1 MRRVFEY
8 GRPYR
13 LLLVGVLATIFVIS
27 LLSVIP
33 PVLSRQLV
41 DVAIPQGDI
50 QLLTLLGAAMIV
62 VPFANA
68 LIGGIQRWLSARAG
82 EGIIFD
88 LRRQLYVHL
97 QGMSLRFFTN
107 TRTGELISR
116 LNSDV
121 VGAQQAVTGTFVSI
135 VSNIVQVAIILVVML
150 RADWRLTLLAVA
162 ALPLFIWP
170 ARRVGRALRKV
181 TEQQMEHNATMS
193 SILQETFN
201 VSGALLVKLFNRTGH
216 EVDRFSIEAGEVRD
230 LGVRRAVIGR
240 WFFAALGLVSAVGTA
255 AVFWVGGYMVIQ
267 GTITL
272 GVIVMFT
279 GLLVQ
284 LYGPLSAISNS
295 RVEFATSLV
304 SFERVFEV
312 IDLPSDIE
320 EVPDAEALR
329 PMRGAIEFDQVWF
342 RYHTEGASGLA
353 DAKRPRR
360 PAPMAVPDLA
370 AGARRW
376 ALQDV
381 SFRVEPGDLVALVGP
396 SGAGK
401 TTVSYLVPRL
411 YDVERGRVLIDGH
424 DVRAVTLGLA
434 GRRDRRGH
442 PGDIPLPRHHR
453 LQPPL
458 RQTGRHPAGTRGG
471 RCRGQHRRVHRL
483 APRGVRDA
491 GGGAGLPALGWR
503 EAADRHRRVILKDPR
518 ILVLDEATSHLDSQ
532 SEAKIQEALER
543 VMSGR
548 TSLVI
553 AHRLSTVLAADR
565 ILVFDQGRLV
575 EQGNHVELLAAGGL
589 YNRLFETQFLA
600 QRAGLIDRPRRRAGA
615 RGGRRN
621 PTARSAADRLEPPAG
636 ADVAGEVGG
645 EKRVGWR
652 QQQHLAVVA
661 QPQLGRP
668 RGTRHQAG
676 RR

>member
-1 MRRVFEY
+1 MRRVFQY

-50 QLLTLLGAAMIV
+50 ALLTLLGAAMIA

-68 LIGGIQRWLSARAG
+68 LIGGVQRWLSARAG

-97 QGMSLRFFTN
+97 QSMSLRFFTN

-116 LNSDV
+116 LNNDV

-135 VSNIVQVAIILVVML
+135 VSNIVQVVIILIVML
-150 RADWRLTLLAVA
+150 QAEWRLTLLAVA

-170 ARRVGRALRKV
+170 ARRVGRALRRV
-181 TEQQMEHNATMS
+181 TEQQMDHNAAMS

-201 VSGALLVKLFNRTGH
+201 VSGALLVKLFNRAGR
-216 EVDRFSIEAGEVRD
+216 EVDRYSTEAGEVRD

-255 AVFWVGGYMVIQ
+255 AVFWLGGYMVIT
-267 GTITL
+267 GIITL

-312 IDLPSDIE
+312 VDLPSDIQE
-320 EVPDAEALR
+320 TPDAEELR
-329 PMRGAIEFDQVWF
+329 PLRGAIEFDHVWF
-342 RYHTEGASGLA
+342 RYGAEGVVGLA

-360 PAPMAVPDLA
+360 PAPTAVPGFGGD
-370 AGARRW
+370 GRRW

-411 YDVERGRVLIDGH
+411 YDVEQGRVIIDGH
-424 DVRAVTLGLA
+424 DVRAVTLGSLA
-434 GRRDRRGH
+434 DGIGVVTQETYLFHDTIASNLRYARPDATQQELEDAAAAANIDEFIASLPTGYETTVGERGY
-442 PGDIPLPRHHR
+442 R
-453 LQPPL
+453 LS
-458 RQTGRHPAGTRGG
+458 GG
-471 RCRGQHRRVHRL
+471 EKQRI
-483 APRGVRDA
+483 AIA
-491 GGGAGLPALGWR
+491 
-503 EAADRHRRVILKDPR
+503 RVILKDPR

-575 EQGNHVELLAAGGL
+575 EQGNHAELLAAGGL

-600 QRAGLIDRPRRRAGA
+600 QRAGLIDILGA
-615 RGGRRN
+615 EPVLESGG
-621 PTARSAADRLEPPAG
+621 
-636 ADVAGEVGG
+636 DV
-645 EKRVGWR
+645 
-652 QQQHLAVVA
+652 
-661 QPQLGRP
+661 
-668 RGTRHQAG
+668 
-676 RR
+676 